1 MKRRAV
7 SPVIAT
13 ILLISLVVAASAMVY
28 FIVVPMLKGS
38 ANVDLITIQWF
49 DSDGD
54 SVVDVAYVTIQNT
67 GSANAVI
74 SQINVTIDTE
84 SINETIEI
92 SNAYV
97 EGIPFP
103 LTVNPAERL
112 DLVVTFD
119 PSSYVEIGENIFR
132 IKLVYDDE
140 LVAFAPDNLKQINY
154 IEVLDFTVLSPIE
167 DSWASGIIDP
177 QAIATGGYKTSIITY
192 DFALPGGSVVLT
204 NQTVADNID
213 SSLYADQDDYEI
225 TFYVSDALGQSA
237 QNTRTFGIDNEEI
250 SVTLLL
256 SDSVINPGDSLDV
269 SWIFGIAGA
278 QLINQTLVLGG
289 DVYGFESVF
298 TSVSDATTDYV
309 LTGPKTAT
317 MAEDEFTFTIYIKD
331 EAGNLN
337 SNGQAFTLI
346 DNVAPESY
354 FIDAININDTLISEF
369 YTFEVY
375 AYDPSG
381 IDTTKFDVSFYNYN
395 TSSIEYF
402 YQHSVEGTAVF
413 IANQNKWVLE
423 FNTFLLPDGNYS
435 ISAQVFDMAA
445 LANSNTS
452 TLDIVEVDNDIL
464 NIYGAAAIDGRGGFF
479 FRRRGYLSFY
489 VQSMVPTTLT
499 ITQMQITWFGSG
511 RIDFIYEI
519 YDDTTEQYWLPDAGG
534 PINDDEQ
541 FPVAQAV
548 GGVNF
553 TSALDHHLTITFDYS
568 DRPTTVSFSL
578 SFYILQLDAWETL
591 IIDSV

>member
-7 SPVIAT
+7 SPVVAT

-28 FIVVPMLKGS
+28 FIVVPMLRGS

-54 SVVDVAYVTIQNT
+54 SVVDVAYVTVQNT

-74 SQINVTIDTE
+74 LSINVTIDTE
-84 SINETIEI
+84 STNETIEI
-92 SNAYV
+92 SNANV

-119 PSSYVEIGENIFR
+119 PSTYVEIGENIFR

-140 LVAFAPDNLKQINY
+140 LVAFATDNLKQINN
-154 IEVLDFTVLSPIE
+154 IEVLDFE

-192 DFALPGGSVVLT
+192 DFALPGGSVVLA

-213 SSLYADQDDYEI
+213 STLYVDQDDYEI
-225 TFYVSDALGQSA
+225 TFYVSDALGQNA
-237 QNTRTFGIDNEEI
+237 EVTRTFGIDNEE
-250 SVTLLL
+250 VDVNL
-256 SDSVINPGDSLDV
+256 SLNASVINPGDFLDV
-269 SWIFGIAGA
+269 SWIFTIAGA
-278 QLINQTLVLGG
+278 QLINQTLVMGG

-298 TSVSDATTDYV
+298 TSVSDATTNYV
-309 LTGPKTAT
+309 LTGPKTAS
-317 MAEDEFTFTIYIKD
+317 MAEDELTFTIYVKD

-337 SNGQAFTLI
+337 SNGQAFSLI
-346 DNVAPESY
+346 DNVAPVTY
-354 FIDAININDTLISEF
+354 FITPANETFLSEYITL
-369 YTFEVY
+369 EVY
-375 AYDPSG
+375 ATDASG
-381 IDTTKFDVSFYNYN
+381 IDTSRFDVYFFSY
-395 TSSIEYF
+395 SSAYYYL
-402 YQHSVEGTAVF
+402 YQHSVEGDAVF

-423 FNTFLLPDGNYS
+423 FNTYLLPDDNYS
-435 ISAQVFDMAA
+435 LIAQVYD
-445 LANSNTS
+445 LS
-452 TLDIVEVDNDIL
+452 TAGNGASATVDIVEVDNDIL

-499 ITQMQITWFGSG
+499 ITQMQITWFGDG

-519 YDDTTEQYWLPDAGG
+519 YDDTTEQYWLPDSAG
-534 PINDDEQ
+534 PINDDVQ

-553 TSALDHHLTITFDYS
+553 TNELDHHLTITFDYA
-568 DRPTTVSFSL
+568 DRPTTVMFSL

-591 IIDSV
+591 IISSV

>member
-7 SPVIAT
+7 SPVVAT

-28 FIVVPMLKGS
+28 FIVVPMLRGS

-74 SQINVTIDTE
+74 SAINVTIDTE
-84 SINETIEI
+84 SSNETIEI
-92 SNAYV
+92 SNANV

-132 IKLVYDDE
+132 VKLVYDDE
-140 LVAFAPDNLKQINY
+140 LTAFAPDNLKQINN
-154 IEVLDFTVLSPIE
+154 IEPLDFTVINPIE

-192 DFALPGGSVVLT
+192 DFALPGGTVVLE

-213 SSLYADQDDYEI
+213 STIYADQDDYEI

-237 QNTRTFGIDNEEI
+237 QETRTFGIDNEEI
-250 SVTLLL
+250 SVSLLL
-256 SDSVINPGDSLDV
+256 SDSEINPGDSLDV

-278 QLINQTLVLGG
+278 QLINQTLVMGG
-289 DVYGFESVF
+289 DVYGFETMF
-298 TSVSDATTDYV
+298 TSVSDATTDYL
-309 LTGPKTAT
+309 LTGAKTAT
-317 MAEDEFTFTIYIKD
+317 MAEDELTFTIYVKD

-337 SNGQAFTLI
+337 SNGQAFSLI
-346 DNVAPESY
+346 DNVAPITY
-354 FIDAININDTLISEF
+354 FITPSNDTFLSEIV
-369 YTFEVY
+369 TLEVY
-375 AYDPSG
+375 AEDASG
-381 IDTTKFDVSFYNYN
+381 IDTSRFDVYFFSY
-395 TSSIEYF
+395 SSSYYYL

-413 IANQNKWVLE
+413 IENQNKWVLE
-423 FNTFLLPDGNYS
+423 FNTYLLPDDNYS
-435 ISAQVFDMAA
+435 LVAQVYD
-445 LANSNTS
+445 LASAGNGASA
-452 TLDIVEVDNDIL
+452 TLDIVEVDNEVL
-464 NIYGAAAIDGRGGFF
+464 KIYGAAAVDGRGGFF
-479 FRRRGYLSFY
+479 FRRRGYLTFY
-489 VQSMVPTTLT
+489 LQSMVPSILT
-499 ITQMQITWFGSG
+499 ITQMKITWYGDG
-511 RIDFIYEI
+511 QIDFIYEI
-519 YDDTTEQYWLPDAGG
+519 YDDTIEQYWLPDSAG

-541 FPVAQAV
+541 FPVAQAA
-548 GGVNF
+548 GGVNI
-553 TSALDHHLTITFDYS
+553 TSSLDHHLTVTFDYA
-568 DRPTTVSFSL
+568 DRPEGKNFGIYIYIQQL
-578 SFYILQLDAWETL
+578 SAWEFL
-591 IIDSV
+591 YLESV